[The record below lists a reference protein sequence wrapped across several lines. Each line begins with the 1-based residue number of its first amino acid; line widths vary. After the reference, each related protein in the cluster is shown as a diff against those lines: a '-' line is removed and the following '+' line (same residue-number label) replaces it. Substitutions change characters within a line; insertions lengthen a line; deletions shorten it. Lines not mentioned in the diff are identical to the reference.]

1 MSLEIWPACKVTHPR
16 HDDKASHP
24 LDLRRGGGLDWR
36 EGAFEDRVG
45 WILYAKDH
53 PSRVDYFWDTE
64 GHGVKIGTITNYAG
78 TRFPGFKGIYD
89 QLSKFAHPQAAGAPR
104 LVVHQRGQHVDLG
117 LGSALPEARGPT
129 HRLRLGGRTR
139 RGVTAPAV
147 RVREAVRTRLLR
159 TAVDD
164 LDARD
169 GQP

>member
-1 MSLEIWPACKVTHPR
+1 MTHPR

-53 PSRVDYFWDTE
+53 PSRVDHFWDTE
-64 GHGVKIGTITNYAG
+64 GHGVKIGTITNYAAK
-78 TRFPGFKGIYD
+78 RFPGFKGIYD
-89 QLSKFAHPQAAGAPR
+89 QLSKFAHPQAAGLLASSSISEDNTVIWGKAPHFQKPEDQ
-104 LVVHQRGQHVDLG
+104 LTTYAWVVELAEASWHLLYEFAKRYELG
-117 LGSALPEARGPT
+117 YFAQPS
-129 HRLRLGGRTR
+129 
-139 RGVTAPAV
+139 
-147 RVREAVRTRLLR
+147 
-159 TAVDD
+159 DD